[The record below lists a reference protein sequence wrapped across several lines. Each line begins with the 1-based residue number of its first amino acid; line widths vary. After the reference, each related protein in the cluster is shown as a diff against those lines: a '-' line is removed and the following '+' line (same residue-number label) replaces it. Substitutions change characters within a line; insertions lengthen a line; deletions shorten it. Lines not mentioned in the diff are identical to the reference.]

1 MPISLGLKKKSPTVD
16 TVLRTM
22 EEMTSEWRGMERL
35 PETEL
40 TRSYLEYD
48 TGLHA
53 VPQFRPLFV
62 WLEYGSYYST
72 QPHAGAQ

>member
-1 MPISLGLKKKSPTVD
+1 
-16 TVLRTM
+16 
-22 EEMTSEWRGMERL
+22 MTSEWRGMERL

-40 TRSYLEYD
+40 TRSYVEYE